1 MLPNNKPHTGQT
13 VRDEDKENDEKAE
26 NDCTVLG
33 KSENLNN
40 KNWENRFMPC
50 LSIFCRNL
58 ASLTSLVSLR
68 ISTEV
73 KLAWG
78 EIRMRC
84 QNVLHVAFLTFHASR
99 PSQLSENNAEN

>member
-40 KNWENRFMPC
+40 KNWENRFYALPFHF
-50 LSIFCRNL
+50 LQES
-58 ASLTSLVSLR
+58 
-68 ISTEV
+68 
-73 KLAWG
+73 
-78 EIRMRC
+78 C
-84 QNVLHVAFLTFHASR
+84 Q
-99 PSQLSENNAEN
+99 PDQPGQLENINRGKTGLK